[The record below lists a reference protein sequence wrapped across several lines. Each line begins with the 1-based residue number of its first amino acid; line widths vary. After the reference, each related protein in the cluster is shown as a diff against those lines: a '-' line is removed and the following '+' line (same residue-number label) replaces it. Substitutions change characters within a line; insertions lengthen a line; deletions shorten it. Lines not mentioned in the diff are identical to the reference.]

1 VTVFCATNEIAFPMS
16 GDGAIL
22 DLCGPFPDGDGI
34 YDLPARVF
42 IDTRVLRS
50 GECGAWIAVPQHQAT
65 VSLTPPCDILFV
77 GLANRVRNISRSLK
91 ILFLKRNIENLSAIQ
106 EKSG

>member
-1 VTVFCATNEIAFPMS
+1 VTVFCVTNEIAFPMS

-42 IDTRVLRS
+42 IDTRVLR
-50 GECGAWIAVPQHQAT
+50 A
-65 VSLTPPCDILFV
+65 
-77 GLANRVRNISRSLK
+77 ANAALGSQCPSIKLP
-91 ILFLKRNIENLSAIQ
+91 
-106 EKSG
+106 